1 MFHNVLKSA
10 LDAAKVCEWE
20 KFIKRPKGDYF
31 DQSNQGHV
39 IKYMVELWRSTA
51 CLEVRDCHPQI
62 KYIVHKKEGNCQIV
76 KVKRVLRTA
85 FNCSVL

>member
-1 MFHNVLKSA
+1 MFQNVLKSA

-20 KFIKRPKGDYF
+20 KLIKRPKGDYF

-39 IKYMVELWRSTA
+39 IKYVVELWQSTA
-51 CLEVRDCHPQI
+51 CLEVPDCHPQI